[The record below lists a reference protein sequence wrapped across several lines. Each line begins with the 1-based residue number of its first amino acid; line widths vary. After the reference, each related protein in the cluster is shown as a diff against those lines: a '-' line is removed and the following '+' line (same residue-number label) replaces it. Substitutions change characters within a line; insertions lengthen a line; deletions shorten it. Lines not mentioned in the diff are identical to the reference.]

1 MNYEDLIPVINNE
14 YKWELTSD
22 KNVVVYVINKGFFSD
37 MISVPPYPINR
48 TWTGEFRLQWQNR

>member
-22 KNVVVYVINKGFFSD
+22 KNVVVYVINKGFFHTCARKF
-37 MISVPPYPINR
+37 MKTPQIS
-48 TWTGEFRLQWQNR
+48 